1 MNKTQTAIAIVIALV
16 VVGGGFYLFGTSVPG
31 APAEEVTTGPERYEN
46 STYGVAFAH
55 APDLLAFERE
65 AGTPERRQLSVF
77 LTEDTQENRDV
88 LEGKSVEPREGPRG
102 ISVDVY
108 ENADRLSASEW
119 VRMDTNWTV
128 ATSEAVPVKVN
139 GREGVM
145 FTWSGLYEGRSVVIT
160 SGERAYVFSVTTTG
174 GDDRILSD
182 FEQVLQSVSFEE

>member
-16 VVGGGFYLFGTSVPG
+16 VVGGGFYLFGSSVPG
-31 APAEEVTTGPERYEN
+31 VTPNAAAPETERYEN
-46 STYGVAFAH
+46 ALYGVSFAH

-65 AGTPERRQLSVF
+65 AGTPERPQLSVF

-88 LEGKSVEPREGPRG
+88 LEGKTTEPREGPRG

-108 ENADRLSASEW
+108 QNPDRLSASEW

-128 ATSEAVPVKVN
+128 ATSEAVPVQVA

-145 FTWSGLYEGRSVVIT
+145 FTWSGLYEGRSVIIT
-160 SGERAYVFSVTTTG
+160 AEEKAYVFSVTSMG

-182 FEQVLQSVSFEE
+182 FEQVLQSVSFGE